1 MRKLSTILIMDIA
14 GYSNKSSFNEVGTHQ
29 LIKEFTENILK
40 PALTKF
46 QGKLVKATKD
56 GWIIYFAN
64 TFICTD
70 FAFSV
75 KERISTQTLD
85 IRFGIH
91 IGDVVYENNDV
102 LGATINIAASLDKI
116 SAVNQVTLS
125 SAAYL
130 SLEDQQKEKFIDKGF
145 INLKGINKPIQVF
158 STGDIDAESSNSGDV
173 DYDPKSKLI
182 IGKLTTGES
191 ISNTGNIGDKLHSKL
206 FEYLSEK
213 SWVKATINK
222 QARANDYQL
231 RMSAE
236 AVSGQIQFTFKL
248 FHPQKDI
255 IWEDVFAFRAN
266 NIMINDLS
274 EEVTEQVVMKL
285 MKYKSDF

>member
-1 MRKLSTILIMDIA
+1 MRKLSAILIMDIV
-14 GYSNKSSFNEVGTHQ
+14 GYTNKSGFNEVGTHQ

-46 QGKLVKATKD
+46 QGKLVKVTKD

-64 TFICTD
+64 TSICTY

-125 SAAYL
+125 SAAYF

-145 INLKGINKPIQVF
+145 INLKGMNKPIQVF

-182 IGKLTTGES
+182 IGKLTTDES

-231 RMSAE
+231 RMSAV

-248 FHPQKDI
+248 FHPHKDI

>member
-1 MRKLSTILIMDIA
+1 MRKLSAILIMDIV
-14 GYSNKSSFNEVGTHQ
+14 GYTNKSGFNEVGTHQ

-56 GWIIYFAN
+56 GWIIYFAS
-64 TFICTD
+64 TSLCTD

-102 LGATINIAASLDKI
+102 LGSTINIAASLDKI

-182 IGKLTTGES
+182 IGKLTTDES

-206 FEYLSEK
+206 FECLSEK
-213 SWVKATINK
+213 SWVKATINR

-231 RMSAE
+231 RMSAV

-255 IWEDVFAFRAN
+255 IWEDVFAFRAA

>member
-1 MRKLSTILIMDIA
+1 MRKLSAILIMDIV

-46 QGKLVKATKD
+46 QGKLVKATND
-56 GWIIYFAN
+56 GWIVYF
-64 TFICTD
+64 TSTSTCTTC
-70 FAFSV
+70 ALTI

-91 IGDVVYENNDV
+91 IGDVIYENGDV
-102 LGATINIAASLDKI
+102 LGDTINIAASLDKI

-130 SLEDQQKEKFIDKGF
+130 SLDDSQKVKFIDKGF

-158 STGDIDAESSNSGDV
+158 STGDIDAESSNSGEI

-182 IGKLTTGES
+182 VSKLTTDES
-191 ISNTGNIGDKLHSKL
+191 ISNTGNLGDKLHGKL
-206 FEYLSEK
+206 FECLSEK

-231 RMSAE
+231 KMSAA

-248 FHPQKDI
+248 FHPKKDV
-255 IWEDVFAFRAN
+255 IWEDIFAFRPN

>member
-1 MRKLSTILIMDIA
+1 MRKLSAILIMDIV
-14 GYSNKSSFNEVGTHQ
+14 GYTNKSSFNEVGTHQ

-46 QGKLVKATKD
+46 QGKLVKATND
-56 GWIIYFAN
+56 GWIVYFTSASTCT
-64 TFICTD
+64 TFALTI
-70 FAFSV
+70 

-91 IGDVVYENNDV
+91 IGDVIYENGDV
-102 LGATINIAASLDKI
+102 LGDTINIAASLDKI

-130 SLEDQQKEKFIDKGF
+130 SLDDSQKVKFIDKGF

-158 STGDIDAESSNSGDV
+158 STGEIDAESSNSGEI

-182 IGKLTTGES
+182 VSKLTTDQS
-191 ISNTGNIGDKLHSKL
+191 ISNTGNIGDKLHGKL
-206 FEYLSEK
+206 FECLSEK

-231 RMSAE
+231 KMSAA

-248 FHPQKDI
+248 FHPKKDV
-255 IWEDVFAFRAN
+255 IWEDIFAFRPN

>member
-1 MRKLSTILIMDIA
+1 MRKLSAILIMDIV
-14 GYSNKSSFNEVGTHQ
+14 GYTNKSSFNEVGTHQ

-46 QGKLVKATKD
+46 QGKLVKATND
-56 GWIIYFAN
+56 GWIVYFTSASTST
-64 TFICTD
+64 TFALTI
-70 FAFSV
+70 

-91 IGDVVYENNDV
+91 IGDVIYENGDV
-102 LGATINIAASLDKI
+102 LGDTINIAASLDKI

-130 SLEDQQKEKFIDKGF
+130 SLDDSQKVKFIDKGF

-158 STGDIDAESSNSGDV
+158 STGDIDAESSNSGEI

-182 IGKLTTGES
+182 VSKLTTDES
-191 ISNTGNIGDKLHSKL
+191 ISNTGNIGDKLHGKL
-206 FEYLSEK
+206 FECLSEK

-231 RMSAE
+231 KMSAA

-248 FHPQKDI
+248 FHPKKDV
-255 IWEDVFAFRAN
+255 IWEDIFAFRPN

>member
-1 MRKLSTILIMDIA
+1 MDIF
-14 GYSNKSSFNEVGTHQ
+14 GYANKSGFNEVGTHQ

-46 QGKLVKATKD
+46 QGKLVKATQD

-64 TFICTD
+64 TSICTD

-102 LGATINIAASLDKI
+102 LGSTINIAASLDKI

-158 STGDIDAESSNSGDV
+158 STGDIDAESSNIGDV

-222 QARANDYQL
+222 QTRANDYQL
-231 RMSAE
+231 RMSAV

>member
-1 MRKLSTILIMDIA
+1 MRKLSAILLMDIV
-14 GYSNKSSFNEVGTHQ
+14 GYAAHSGFNEVGTHQ
-29 LIKEFTENILK
+29 LIKEFTEKTLK
-40 PALTKF
+40 PSLTKF

-56 GWIIYFAN
+56 GWIIYFSS
-64 TFICTD
+64 TSICTD
-70 FAFSV
+70 FALSV
-75 KERISTQTLD
+75 KERITTQTLD

-102 LGATINIAASLDKI
+102 LGSTINIAASLDKI

-130 SLEDQQKEKFIDKGF
+130 SLEDPQKEKFTDKGF

-182 IGKLTTGES
+182 VGKLTIDES
-191 ISNTGNIGDKLHSKL
+191 ISNTGNIGDKLHGKL
-206 FEYLSEK
+206 FECLSEK

-231 RMSAE
+231 KMSAA

-255 IWEDVFAFRAN
+255 IWNDVFAFRPN

-285 MKYKSDF
+285 MKYKNDF